1 MTYEMKIK
9 LTHDYIKI
17 EYQNLAS
24 AKDIVDKIRDII
36 DSGEKWVHMEQND
49 STLMFK
55 TEDVV
60 AVFVTMKELVIE

>member
-24 AKDIVDKIRDII
+24 ANDIVDKIRDII
-36 DSGEKWVHMEQND
+36 DSGEKWVHMEQNN